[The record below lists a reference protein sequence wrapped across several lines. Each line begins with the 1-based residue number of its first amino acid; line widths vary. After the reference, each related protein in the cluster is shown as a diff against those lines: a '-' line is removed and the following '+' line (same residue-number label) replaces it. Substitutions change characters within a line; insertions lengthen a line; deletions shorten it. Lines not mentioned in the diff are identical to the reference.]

1 MENTLKNLTMAFIG
15 ESMARNRYTFF
26 SKVAKKEGYQQIA
39 EIFLLTSDNE
49 REHAETLWDL
59 LNDLNSGNLNQ
70 LKIEL
75 DTPIIGGDTIANLQS
90 AIAGEAHEY
99 SEMYPEFARI
109 AEEEGYAD
117 VSARLMAIAIAEK
130 HHHERYEKI
139 LEQLKKAA
147 IFKKE
152 KETHWVCRE
161 CGYAHSGFEPPEK
174 CPSCHHDR
182 SYFQVKCEEY

>member
-1 MENTLKNLTMAFIG
+1 MENTLKNLTVAFIG

-26 SKVAKKEGYQQIA
+26 SKIAKKEGYQQIS

-49 REHAETLWDL
+49 REHAATLWDL

-75 DTPIIGGDTIANLQS
+75 DVPIIGGDTIVNLQS

-109 AEEEGYAD
+109 AEEEGYAEI
-117 VSARLMAIAIAEK
+117 SARLTAIAIAEK

-139 LEQLKKAA
+139 LEQLKKGA

-152 KETHWVCRE
+152 KETYWICRE